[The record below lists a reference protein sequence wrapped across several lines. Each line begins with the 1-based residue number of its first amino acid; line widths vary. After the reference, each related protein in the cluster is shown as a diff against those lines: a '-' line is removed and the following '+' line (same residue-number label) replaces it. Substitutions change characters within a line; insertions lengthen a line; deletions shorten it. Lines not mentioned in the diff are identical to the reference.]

1 LLQFLI
7 LPLITAVIPTD
18 EYGFYDYLIT
28 ISSIILPIVT
38 LQTIDAVYRFMFD
51 SNDSRRKE
59 VVSSSL
65 IIVSIGSCVLCI
77 AYVVFIGI
85 KGQNIYVSL
94 MIILAIVNSY
104 YAVFQRIARGL
115 GENKIFAK
123 SGIFFSFICLTMQWL
138 LVKFTRLGIV
148 ALFISCII
156 STIIIIIYIAIKCN
170 VGRYICKN
178 GIKKGVIKEMIMFS
192 VPLIPNAFS
201 LWAINGINRI
211 LIVNILGP
219 SFNGIYAIANKF
231 PNVMSLALS
240 VFQLA
245 WQDNTILVNDDDN
258 KDRYHSIILNA
269 FFKYSFQM
277 AAVLLIAIKI
287 VYPFLIDSAYIDN
300 VNYMPILVL
309 ASVFY
314 GLALFYGA
322 GYISSQKT
330 VGAFYTT
337 LLGATVSIAFSLIL
351 IRPLGL
357 MGTSI
362 GSCAGYVTMFVS
374 RIIQM
379 RDFFFARIEVFNIIV
394 CCMIYCIATLVFLLD
409 KPYLE
414 VVITISLLFVLLFL
428 DRKEIKKILS
438 IMGKKNVR
446 KA

>member
-1 LLQFLI
+1 MNQRLKHLLDRTIIYGVGTFLSKLLQFLI

-178 GIKKGVIKEMIMFS
+178 GIKKGVIK
-192 VPLIPNAFS
+192 
-201 LWAINGINRI
+201 
-211 LIVNILGP
+211 
-219 SFNGIYAIANKF
+219 
-231 PNVMSLALS
+231 
-240 VFQLA
+240 
-245 WQDNTILVNDDDN
+245 
-258 KDRYHSIILNA
+258 
-269 FFKYSFQM
+269 
-277 AAVLLIAIKI
+277 
-287 VYPFLIDSAYIDN
+287 
-300 VNYMPILVL
+300 
-309 ASVFY
+309 
-314 GLALFYGA
+314 
-322 GYISSQKT
+322 
-330 VGAFYTT
+330 
-337 LLGATVSIAFSLIL
+337 
-351 IRPLGL
+351 
-357 MGTSI
+357 
-362 GSCAGYVTMFVS
+362 
-374 RIIQM
+374 
-379 RDFFFARIEVFNIIV
+379 
-394 CCMIYCIATLVFLLD
+394 
-409 KPYLE
+409 
-414 VVITISLLFVLLFL
+414 
-428 DRKEIKKILS
+428 
-438 IMGKKNVR
+438 
-446 KA
+446 